1 MYASEMAYSSLNGY
15 SSFAPNVQNLRI
27 TWNKWKNYS
36 ACTNF
41 GFKKFAVIDKKE
53 LNENKNLVAY

>member
-15 SSFAPNVQNLRI
+15 SSFAQNVQNLRI

-41 GFKKFAVIDKKE
+41 GFKKFAVIDKK
-53 LNENKNLVAY
+53 